1 MFAEIIVIINFVD
14 PLKCVSVARGCK
26 LSQAFYRPFTEE
38 NAAEPSALGSP
49 QAFLECRM
57 PVLRF
62 FFLNAYLCISRA
74 PFVLSR
80 FLLVP
85 FVFSSQSDTDL
96 ANMVM
101 ESSSR
106 EKLLRELMRLGS
118 SSLLCAMQLR
128 YNKICWLSYILIGV
142 FYDVACKGAKFSLN
156 LFGNMD
162 FSTKFGSQRKIMIS

>member
-1 MFAEIIVIINFVD
+1 MCMYRLHAAASF
-14 PLKCVSVARGCK
+14 
-26 LSQAFYRPFTEE
+26 SQAFYRPFTVES
-38 NAAEPSALGSP
+38 AAKPSALGSP

-57 PVLRF
+57 SVLRL
-62 FFLNAYLCISRA
+62 FFLNAYLCISRG

-80 FLLVP
+80 LLLVP

-106 EKLLRELMRLGS
+106 EKLPRELMRLGS

-142 FYDVACKGAKFSLN
+142 FYDVACKDAKFSLN
-156 LFGNMD
+156 LFGNMN
-162 FSTKFGSQRKIMIS
+162 FSTKFGSQRKKKIS

>member
-1 MFAEIIVIINFVD
+1 MCI
-14 PLKCVSVARGCK
+14 GCTR
-26 LSQAFYRPFTEE
+26 LQAFASVLPPVHGGERGRAFSTGL
-38 NAAEPSALGSP
+38 AAGVSGMSHACEL
-49 QAFLECRM
+49 
-57 PVLRF
+57 
-62 FFLNAYLCISRA
+62 FFLNAYLCISRG

-142 FYDVACKGAKFSLN
+142 FL
-156 LFGNMD
+156 
-162 FSTKFGSQRKIMIS
+162 

>member
-1 MFAEIIVIINFVD
+1 M
-14 PLKCVSVARGCK
+14 PVSVARGCK
-26 LSQAFYRPFTEE
+26 PSQAFYRPFTVE

-49 QAFLECRM
+49 QAFVECRM
-57 PVLRF
+57 LVLRL
-62 FFLNAYLCISRA
+62 FFLNAYLCISRG
-74 PFVLSR
+74 PLVLSR

-106 EKLLRELMRLGS
+106 EKLLRDLMRLGS

-128 YNKICWLSYILIGV
+128 YNKICWLSYILIGI